1 MLKQTGG
8 AGLGDR
14 LVATLDGELVRRL
27 AVLQQEWNA
36 EPVEDARIDDFAG
49 WQGGTLPLAQMFGAS
64 TSATSPP
71 SFAATASRL
80 AALVQRANALL
91 ALGSPRLAGDPAV
104 ARWRQLQSEVGRY
117 KTRAADSSLLRLE
130 LYLAHLG
137 PDFSVQNCAERLA
150 GQAPTGTGDTI
161 AVRHLQLHLALARR
175 CEALRIQALL
185 HAASVAQPATSA
197 ASVQ

>member
-1 MLKQTGG
+1 M
-8 AGLGDR
+8 
-14 LVATLDGELVRRL
+14 
-27 AVLQQEWNA
+27 
-36 EPVEDARIDDFAG
+36 
-49 WQGGTLPLAQMFGAS
+49 
-64 TSATSPP
+64 
-71 SFAATASRL
+71 
-80 AALVQRANALL
+80 QRANALL

-150 GQAPTGTGDTI
+150 GQAPTAPGDAI

-185 HAASVAQPATSA
+185 HAASVARPATSA
-197 ASVQ
+197 ASVMQ